1 MDYEKEEEEETGGIP
16 KIKVIEASN
25 LEFVLLG
32 LSFILAIVL
41 LATQFLMAPGYEYT
55 DPIYA
60 PLNSA
65 KENES
70 TEYPLVSEENSSEED
85 VFPIKINSADYEHL
99 QKIPGIGPVMAQ
111 KIITYRKQ
119 CGTIVEIDELLS
131 IDGIGKKTVEVLKEY
146 CVVD

>member
-1 MDYEKEEEEETGGIP
+1 MDCEEEKESVGIP

-25 LEFVLLG
+25 LDFILLG
-32 LSFILAIVL
+32 LCFILGIAL
-41 LATQFLMAPGYEYT
+41 LAIQFLTAPGYEYT
-55 DPIYA
+55 DPVYT
-60 PLNSA
+60 PLIS
-65 KENES
+65 EES
-70 TEYPLVSEENSSEED
+70 TERSLAFKENSSEED
-85 VFPIKINSADYEHL
+85 VFPIKINTADYEHL

-111 KIITYRKQ
+111 KIINYRKQ